1 MGLSVTILGNNGT
14 YAAPG
19 GACTGYLL
27 EDGGEKVLL
36 DCGPGTLANLQKHI
50 DLAELTAVVVT
61 HCHPD
66 HWLELPI
73 LCNAWR
79 YGLGLGDLPVHTTAE
94 TVDMFRSVLGDVE
107 PTFRW
112 TVVTDGDDLAIGGQR
127 WRFSETDHPVE
138 TLAVRV
144 DAEGRSFA
152 FSSDTGPGWSFGELG
167 DGIDLAICES
177 TFLSHREPEGVPHLS
192 ARQAG
197 AMARDAGVDRLVLT
211 HLMPGEQAAAHE
223 DEAAAAFDAPV
234 AVSRIGDRFTV

>member
-27 EDGGEKVLL
+27 EDDHEKVLL

-94 TVDMFRSVLGDVE
+94 TVGMFRAVLGDVE

-112 TVVTDGDDLAIGGQR
+112 TLVTDGDDLAIGGQR

-144 DAEGRSFA
+144 VRG
-152 FSSDTGPGWSFGELG
+152 
-167 DGIDLAICES
+167 
-177 TFLSHREPEGVPHLS
+177 
-192 ARQAG
+192 AR
-197 AMARDAGVDRLVLT
+197 
-211 HLMPGEQAAAHE
+211 
-223 DEAAAAFDAPV
+223 
-234 AVSRIGDRFTV
+234 